1 MEEDQQ
7 RTDLLVFSR
16 EDTNTD
22 PVVLTSYQD
31 MTEVHLYGHDN
42 TLVVLERRAVE
53 NMITSVI
60 TIDNFKLS
68 LWNSETLGEIF
79 LVIKFYNLTFSNICW
94 FRTCD

>member
-16 EDTNTD
+16 DNVHSD

-68 LWNSETLGEIF
+68 LWNSKTLGEIF
-79 LVIKFYNLTFSNICW
+79 TLKLTFSNICW
-94 FRTCD
+94 FSPRD

>member
-16 EDTNTD
+16 DNVHSD

-31 MTEVHLYGHDN
+31 MTEVHLYGLNN

-68 LWNSETLGEIF
+68 LWNSKTLGEIF
-79 LVIKFYNLTFSNICW
+79 FNLKLTFSNICW
-94 FRTCD
+94 IRTCD

>member
-7 RTDLLVFSR
+7 TTDLLVFSR
-16 EDTNTD
+16 DNVQSD

-68 LWNSETLGEIF
+68 LWNSKTLGEI
-79 LVIKFYNLTFSNICW
+79 
-94 FRTCD
+94 

>member
-7 RTDLLVFSR
+7 RTDLVVFSR
-16 EDTNTD
+16 EDIQRE
-22 PVVLTSYQD
+22 PMVLTSYQD

-79 LVIKFYNLTFSNICW
+79 LHF
-94 FRTCD
+94 

>member
-1 MEEDQQ
+1 M
-7 RTDLLVFSR
+7 FSR
-16 EDTNTD
+16 DNIQSD
-22 PVVLTSYQD
+22 PMVLTSYQD

-68 LWNSETLGEIF
+68 LWNSKTLGEIF
-79 LVIKFYNLTFSNICW
+79 NLNLTFSNICW

>member
-7 RTDLLVFSR
+7 TTDLLVFSR
-16 EDTNTD
+16 DNVQSD

-68 LWNSETLGEIF
+68 LWDSNTLGEIF
-79 LVIKFYNLTFSNICW
+79 LVNYNFTFSNICW
-94 FRTCD
+94 FRTRD

>member
-7 RTDLLVFSR
+7 TTDLLVFSR
-16 EDTNTD
+16 DNVQSD

-68 LWNSETLGEIF
+68 LWDSNTLGEIF
-79 LVIKFYNLTFSNICW
+79 LVNYNLTFSNICW
-94 FRTCD
+94 FRTRD

>member
-7 RTDLLVFSR
+7 TTDLLVFSR
-16 EDTNTD
+16 DNVQSD

-68 LWNSETLGEIF
+68 LWDSNTLGEIF
-79 LVIKFYNLTFSNICW
+79 LVLIII
-94 FRTCD
+94 

>member
-7 RTDLLVFSR
+7 TTDLLVFSR
-16 EDTNTD
+16 DNVQSD

-79 LVIKFYNLTFSNICW
+79 LVIKFYII
-94 FRTCD
+94 

>member
-16 EDTNTD
+16 DNVHSD

-68 LWNSETLGEIF
+68 LWNSKTLGEIF
-79 LVIKFYNLTFSNICW
+79 TLKTFSNICW
-94 FRTCD
+94 FSPRD

>member
-1 MEEDQQ
+1 M
-7 RTDLLVFSR
+7 FSR
-16 EDTNTD
+16 DNIQSD
-22 PVVLTSYQD
+22 PAVLTSYQD

-79 LVIKFYNLTFSNICW
+79 FVIKFYNLTFFQYLLVQNM
-94 FRTCD
+94 

>member
-16 EDTNTD
+16 DNVHSD

-31 MTEVHLYGHDN
+31 MTEVHLYGLNN

-68 LWNSETLGEIF
+68 LWNSKTLGEI
-79 LVIKFYNLTFSNICW
+79 
-94 FRTCD
+94 

>member
-1 MEEDQQ
+1 M
-7 RTDLLVFSR
+7 FSR
-16 EDTNTD
+16 DNIQSD

-68 LWNSETLGEIF
+68 LWNSKTLGEIF
-79 LVIKFYNLTFSNICW
+79 LVRKKKTQIFQYWLVQNK
-94 FRTCD
+94 

>member
-1 MEEDQQ
+1 M
-7 RTDLLVFSR
+7 FSR
-16 EDTNTD
+16 DNVQSD

-31 MTEVHLYGHDN
+31 MTEVHLYGHGN

-68 LWNSETLGEIF
+68 LWDSKTLGEIF
-79 LVIKFYNLTFSNICW
+79 LVLKLVII
-94 FRTCD
+94 

>member
-7 RTDLLVFSR
+7 TTDLLVFSR
-16 EDTNTD
+16 DNVQSD

-68 LWNSETLGEIF
+68 LWDSNTLGEIF
-79 LVIKFYNLTFSNICW
+79 LVNRII
-94 FRTCD
+94 

>member
-7 RTDLLVFSR
+7 TTDLLVFSR
-16 EDTNTD
+16 DNVQSD

-68 LWNSETLGEIF
+68 LWDSNTLGEIF
-79 LVIKFYNLTFSNICW
+79 LVLIIFDIFQYLLVQNT
-94 FRTCD
+94 